1 MLLFVSKLAKRFFA
15 FRNFSGILSSNKRYI
30 VEHNGISVYNILK
43 CFHNNTES
51 RLFCPKKRQQSVNNR
66 YFYQSLFNS
75 ERNKNMA
82 KRIFSLILALLLSVS
97 VLASCGNDTTDE
109 TGNENESSA
118 ADTNE
123 TEGADGTTNE
133 GGETTSADAF
143 TTLDS
148 VYSSFLEKL
157 APAFGAASGEEISGY
172 FASPEM
178 ETVTE
183 TDPDTGEEF
192 SYEMPKSGPGAID
205 LSNTDNL
212 AVTLFPADSA
222 DKLSSAAVF
231 FNMMNMNNGTFSAFE
246 LKDASEA
253 QAVAD
258 MLKDVIS
265 GNMWMCGFP
274 ERYLIINIDGVIV
287 SAFGLAD
294 ATNALKDAIAEKYTN
309 AVVLYDEAL

>member
-1 MLLFVSKLAKRFFA
+1 M
-15 FRNFSGILSSNKRYI
+15 
-30 VEHNGISVYNILK
+30 
-43 CFHNNTES
+43 T
-51 RLFCPKKRQQSVNNR
+51 
-66 YFYQSLFNS
+66 
-75 ERNKNMA
+75 
-82 KRIFSLILALLLSVS
+82 KRISSLLLALLLSVS
-97 VLASCGNDTTDE
+97 VLASCGSTTDE
-109 TGNENESSA
+109 TPGTGDA
-118 ADTNE
+118 VTDTNE
-123 TEGADGTTNE
+123 
-133 GGETTSADAF
+133 GETESADAV
-143 TTLDS
+143 TTLGS

-172 FASPEM
+172 FAGPEM

-183 TDPDTGEEF
+183 TDPDSGEEF
-192 SYEMPKSGPGAID
+192 TYEIPKAGPGAID
-205 LSNTDNL
+205 LSNTENL

-258 MLKDVIS
+258 MLKEVIT
-265 GNMWMCGFP
+265 GNQWMCGFP
-274 ERYLIINIDGVIV
+274 ERYLIINIDGVVI

-294 ATNALKDAIAEKYTN
+294 STNALKDAVTETYAG

>member
-1 MLLFVSKLAKRFFA
+1 
-15 FRNFSGILSSNKRYI
+15 
-30 VEHNGISVYNILK
+30 
-43 CFHNNTES
+43 
-51 RLFCPKKRQQSVNNR
+51 
-66 YFYQSLFNS
+66 
-75 ERNKNMA
+75 MA

-109 TGNENESSA
+109 TENESSA

-123 TEGADGTTNE
+123 TDGADGTTNE

-222 DKLSSAAVF
+222 DKLNSAAVF

-274 ERYLIINIDGVIV
+274 ERYLIINIEGVIV

-294 ATNALKDAIAEKYTN
+294 ATNALKDVIAEKYTN